1 MNAQKKTTILLSVI
15 FFIIFLVMII
25 NISFNFRNYGIKS
38 VEDKALVI
46 SELIKHSLTSHMVNG
61 TIDKR
66 KFFLDQIK
74 DSSHIK
80 KLWLVRSPSLVKQ
93 YGEGFQNE
101 NAKDAIDNEVI
112 TTGKSKKVVSE
123 DLFFNN
129 TFRMTIPY
137 QATADDEINCL
148 KCHDAKV
155 GDTLGAISIVIDIND
170 IKSIGMRT
178 VLDIALVAFAVLI
191 LIQLLTG
198 KLLKPYMMIF
208 ESMRGVVTKANRG
221 DYTGRVKE
229 IGSKESIEVA
239 KLINILMEKFENILD
254 EIEKKIDIF
263 LSHKKVSKSIDPLE
277 DVKSTIS
284 QLSDIYKFR
293 RTIEHD
299 LTINDIYNR
308 LITVFNVKLGI
319 ENFTIIECNTTQ
331 KSTKV
336 IYSSH
341 NVHCSVEA
349 DGCRADRAS
358 VTVDS
363 CQFKGICKSF
373 KEQESEKEQLYTCLP
388 YSISNDFDIIVS
400 IISDNQEEYE
410 RIHTLI
416 HFIDDYIDSAKTE
429 FVSKKLMHQ
438 LQETSRRDPLTN
450 LYNRKYLDEY
460 IEEAMFEHD
469 QNGVSYGILMADIDY
484 FKMINDTYGHT
495 VGDEA
500 LKIIARVLSDNITSK
515 DLAVRYGGEE
525 FIVVLYDCTRD
536 RLSEVA
542 QRIRTEFA
550 KQKIKTST
558 GTTFTKTISI
568 GGALLPDDAP
578 NFWKV
583 IKLADVALYDA
594 KNGGRDRVEIFNKDQ
609 QRDENYDTEY

>member
-74 DSSHIK
+74 DSAHIK
-80 KLWLVRSPSLVKQ
+80 KLWLVRSPALVKQ

-101 NAKDAIDNEVI
+101 NAQDHIDKEVI
-112 TTGKSKKVVSE
+112 ATGASKKVVSE

-137 QATADDEINCL
+137 EATVDDKINCL
-148 KCHDAKV
+148 QCHDAKV

-191 LIQLLTG
+191 LIQILTG

-208 ESMRGVVTKANRG
+208 ESMRNVVTKANDG
-221 DYTGRVKE
+221 DYSGRVKE

-239 KLINILMEKFENILD
+239 KLINILMQKFENILD

-263 LSHKKVSKSIDPLE
+263 LSHKKVSKSKDPLE

-299 LTINDIYNR
+299 LTIDDIYNR
-308 LITVFNVKLGI
+308 LITVFKVKLGI

-336 IYSSH
+336 IYSSKSVQC
-341 NVHCSVEA
+341 NVEH

-373 KEQESEKEQLYTCLP
+373 KDNGDEEEFYTCLP
-388 YSISNDFDIIVS
+388 YSISNDFDIIIS
-400 IISDNQEEYE
+400 IISNTQEEYD

-438 LQETSRRDPLTN
+438 LQETSRKDPLTN
-450 LYNRKYLDEY
+450 LYNRKYLDEF
-460 IEEAMFEHD
+460 IEEAMVEHA
-469 QNGVSYGILMADIDY
+469 QNGTSYGILMADIDY

-500 LKIIARVLSDNITSK
+500 LKIIARVLSDNISSK

-525 FIVVLYDCTRD
+525 FIVVLYDCNHD

-542 QRIRTEFA
+542 QRIRTEFS
-550 KQKIKTST
+550 KQKIKTAT
-558 GTTFTKTISI
+558 GSTFTKTISI
-568 GGALLPDDAP
+568 GAALLPDDAP

-594 KNGGRDRVEIFNKDQ
+594 KNGGRDRVEIFDRDK
-609 QRDENYDTEY
+609 QRDENFDTEY

>member
-38 VEDKALVI
+38 VEDKALVV

-101 NAKDAIDNEVI
+101 NAKDSIDKEVI
-112 TTGKSKKVVSE
+112 ATGKAKKIVSE

-137 QATADDEINCL
+137 QATVDDEINCL

-198 KLLKPYMMIF
+198 KLLKPYMVIF
-208 ESMRGVVTKANRG
+208 ESMRNVVTKANEG

-229 IGSKESIEVA
+229 IGSNESIEVA

-263 LSHKKVSKSIDPLE
+263 LSHKKVTKSIDPLE

-299 LTINDIYNR
+299 LSIDDIYNR
-308 LITVFNVKLGI
+308 LITVFKVKLGI

-336 IYSSH
+336 IYSSK
-341 NVHCSVEA
+341 NVHCRVEV

-373 KEQESEKEQLYTCLP
+373 KDEDSTQEQLYTCLP
-388 YSISNDFDIIVS
+388 YSI
-400 IISDNQEEYE
+400 
-410 RIHTLI
+410 
-416 HFIDDYIDSAKTE
+416 
-429 FVSKKLMHQ
+429 
-438 LQETSRRDPLTN
+438 
-450 LYNRKYLDEY
+450 
-460 IEEAMFEHD
+460 
-469 QNGVSYGILMADIDY
+469 
-484 FKMINDTYGHT
+484 
-495 VGDEA
+495 
-500 LKIIARVLSDNITSK
+500 
-515 DLAVRYGGEE
+515 
-525 FIVVLYDCTRD
+525 
-536 RLSEVA
+536 
-542 QRIRTEFA
+542 
-550 KQKIKTST
+550 
-558 GTTFTKTISI
+558 
-568 GGALLPDDAP
+568 
-578 NFWKV
+578 
-583 IKLADVALYDA
+583 
-594 KNGGRDRVEIFNKDQ
+594 
-609 QRDENYDTEY
+609 

>member
-1 MNAQKKTTILLSVI
+1 MNAQKKTTILLSII
-15 FFIIFLVMII
+15 FFVIFLVMIA

-66 KFFLDQIK
+66 GFFLDQIK
-74 DSSHIK
+74 HSAQIK
-80 KLWLVRSPSLVKQ
+80 ELWLVRSPALIKQ
-93 YGEGFQNE
+93 YGQGFQNE
-101 NAKDAIDNEVI
+101 NAKDAIDNQVI
-112 TTGKSKKVVSE
+112 TTGEAKKVVSE
-123 DLFFNN
+123 DIFFNN

-137 QATADDEINCL
+137 KASIDDRINCL
-148 KCHDAKV
+148 QCHDAKL

-170 IKSIGMRT
+170 IKTIGLQT
-178 VLDIALVAFAVLI
+178 VMDIALVAFAVLL

-198 KLLKPYMMIF
+198 KLLKPYMVIF
-208 ESMRGVVTKANRG
+208 ESMKAVVTKANSG
-221 DYTGRVKE
+221 DYSGRVKE

-239 KLINILMEKFENILD
+239 KLINVLMEKFENILD

-263 LSHKKVSKSIDPLE
+263 LSHKKVHKSTDPLK

-299 LTINDIYNR
+299 VTIEDIYNR
-308 LITVFNVKLGI
+308 LVMVFNNKLKI
-319 ENFTIIECNTTQ
+319 EQFTIIECNTTK

-336 IYSSH
+336 VYSNH
-341 NVHCSVEA
+341 NLYCNVES

-373 KEQESEKEQLYTCLP
+373 NQEEKYYICLP
-388 YSISNDFDIIVS
+388 YSISNDFDIIIS
-400 IISDNQEEYE
+400 IVTDTKEEYN
-410 RIHTLI
+410 RIHTII

-429 FVSKKLMHQ
+429 FVSKKLMQQ

-450 LYNRKYLDEY
+450 LYNRKYLDEF
-460 IEEAMFEHD
+460 IERAMEDHAK
-469 QNGVSYGILMADIDY
+469 NATGYGVLMADIDY

-500 LKIIARVLSDNITSK
+500 LKIIAKVLSDNIAQD

-525 FIVVLYDCTRD
+525 FIVVLHDCNKE
-536 RLSEVA
+536 RLLEVA
-542 QRIRTEFA
+542 QKIRTEFA
-550 KQKIKTST
+550 KQKIKTAT
-558 GTTFTKTISI
+558 GSSFTKTISI

-594 KNGGRDRVEIFNKDQ
+594 KNGGRDKVEIFDKAK
-609 QRDENYDTEY
+609 QRDENFDIEY